1 MRQEVRHMGG
11 RGESFGSGDRFPL
24 FPVFCFVSAGWATF
38 LHQRHDVYPCVCVT
52 TGSTD
57 RRKTVSL
64 GCEGIL
70 KKILFPHVK
79 IGEYLRCHWLQGEI
93 KKRHETS

>member
-38 LHQRHDVYPCVCVT
+38 LHQRHDVYPCVCVC
-52 TGSTD
+52 
-57 RRKTVSL
+57 V
-64 GCEGIL
+64 
-70 KKILFPHVK
+70 
-79 IGEYLRCHWLQGEI
+79 
-93 KKRHETS
+93 